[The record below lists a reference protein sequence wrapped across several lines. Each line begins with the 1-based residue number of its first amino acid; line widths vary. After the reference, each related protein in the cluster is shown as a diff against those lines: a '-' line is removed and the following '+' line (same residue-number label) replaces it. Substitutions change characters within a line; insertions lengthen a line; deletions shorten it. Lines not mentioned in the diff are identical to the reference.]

1 MVPASPH
8 RLRRSTRQAELPAGE
23 VTVTASTPFSPVTE
37 ESSATY
43 DHAALS
49 CAR

>member
-8 RLRRSTRQAELPAGE
+8 RLRRRE